1 MKYRMY
7 SPQAIFE
14 VGRSG
19 NQEDSIYPAYGTAS
33 ADDRLFI
40 VCDGDGSRT
49 NGNIAS
55 KTISNSV
62 ASYLRRNTS
71 YDKNFSDA
79 MLADAID
86 YACQEL
92 KKKGDTTEGLGTTF
106 AFLYFHR
113 GGVTAAYLGDTRIFH
128 IRPSLVTEANGS
140 PKKGLQFASRDV
152 SSGAATGA
160 DGAAA
165 PATASRLI
173 LANATTKPRV
183 IIQHISD
190 VRQGDYFVAC
200 SKGMLEGITDE
211 DLVQLLSEKGSDEKK
226 RKQLVAT
233 TIDNNEN
240 HSAYIIHLENV
251 MAEAGDDDYS
261 SSSVGDTISYG
272 HYGSSK
278 KKRNYGAVLKYL
290 LAAVLALA
298 VIYLGYDY
306 FSNRPA
312 SPEPKAE
319 TAAPDSTVNV
329 SQQSAPATEAQSVD
343 TVAKPTTAMPA
354 VKPAKTTTRS
364 QEEQS
369 ASSWLYDNNGN
380 ASSSQKTAEQTETK
394 TQAPTPQ
401 PAAVPEPAQPAAP
414 APQPSTGA
422 ESGGE

>member
-1 MKYRMY
+1 MY

-14 VGRSG
+14 IGRSG

-211 DLVQLLSEKGSDEKK
+211 DLVQLLS
-226 RKQLVAT
+226 
-233 TIDNNEN
+233 
-240 HSAYIIHLENV
+240 
-251 MAEAGDDDYS
+251 
-261 SSSVGDTISYG
+261 
-272 HYGSSK
+272 
-278 KKRNYGAVLKYL
+278 
-290 LAAVLALA
+290 
-298 VIYLGYDY
+298 
-306 FSNRPA
+306 
-312 SPEPKAE
+312 
-319 TAAPDSTVNV
+319 
-329 SQQSAPATEAQSVD
+329 
-343 TVAKPTTAMPA
+343 
-354 VKPAKTTTRS
+354 
-364 QEEQS
+364 
-369 ASSWLYDNNGN
+369 
-380 ASSSQKTAEQTETK
+380 
-394 TQAPTPQ
+394 
-401 PAAVPEPAQPAAP
+401 
-414 APQPSTGA
+414 
-422 ESGGE
+422 